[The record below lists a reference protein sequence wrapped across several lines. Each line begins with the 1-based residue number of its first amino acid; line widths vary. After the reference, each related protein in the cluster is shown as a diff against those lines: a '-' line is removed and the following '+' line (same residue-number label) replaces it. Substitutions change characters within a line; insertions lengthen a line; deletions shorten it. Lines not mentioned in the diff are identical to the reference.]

1 MMTMMTMAAA
11 AAAANKTANA
21 MDMMMEKY
29 RKFSSWQ

>member
-1 MMTMMTMAAA
+1 MMMTMMTMAA